1 MTDTTLLKDVMRAS
15 GLKLGFIAEKL
26 GMSRQSL
33 YRCLKGK
40 TEFKQSQIA
49 ALCDILSL
57 NNEDMKRIFF
67 KPKGE

>member
-1 MTDTTLLKDVMRAS
+1 MTDTALLKSAITAS
-15 GLKLGFIAEKL
+15 GLKLGFIAERI

-33 YRCLKGK
+33 YRCIKGE

-57 NNEDMKRIFF
+57 NRRDMERIFF
-67 KPKGE
+67 KTNGE